1 MKVTLTKVPFVTAKG
16 KTVIDIVTHTHTR
29 IHIDDQL
36 DGQLDGQVD
45 GQLEDGIRFIE
56 RFLG

>member
-1 MKVTLTKVPFVTAKG
+1 MMKVTLTKVPFVTAKG
-16 KTVIDIVTHTHTR
+16 KTVIDIVTHTR